1 VTNNKPSH
9 IPSHYLCLSQ
19 KNTTNNEKRIVED
32 NVDLEKENMD
42 LEENEDAH
50 DGRKADECLKNTV
63 LPEPTIRKA
72 KRSYAEIVKKR
83 VTFRPRV
90 SRTRFGSERR
100 EISTPLTL
108 RQ

>member
-1 VTNNKPSH
+1 VAP
-9 IPSHYLCLSQ
+9 Q
-19 KNTTNNEKRIVED
+19 ERVED

-42 LEENEDAH
+42 LEENEDAT

-63 LPEPTIRKA
+63 LPEPTIRKS

-90 SRTRFGSERR
+90 RTRFGSERR